1 MSTERQHSTSV
12 VPTGASVATP
22 GRDVYGFCGSVADRG
37 DPVCGLARCGGVNYP
52 RVPQETARP
61 SLGFHLGTPR
71 GPLVVGKEHLHAAP
85 FDGGVRST
93 SCQRFLS
100 GGRRRFHRTH
110 LRFYFSHR
118 SKPYSRKLR
127 EPFPHQRG

>member
-1 MSTERQHSTSV
+1 M

-37 DPVCGLARCGGVNYP
+37 DPVCALARCGGVNYP

-71 GPLVVGKEHLHAAP
+71 GPLVVGKEHTPSLFFPLLMEVCGRLAASDSYQAAAAGFTGRISGFTSAIAASRIPASFASP
-85 FDGGVRST
+85 FHISVVR
-93 SCQRFLS
+93 
-100 GGRRRFHRTH
+100 
-110 LRFYFSHR
+110 
-118 SKPYSRKLR
+118 
-127 EPFPHQRG
+127 